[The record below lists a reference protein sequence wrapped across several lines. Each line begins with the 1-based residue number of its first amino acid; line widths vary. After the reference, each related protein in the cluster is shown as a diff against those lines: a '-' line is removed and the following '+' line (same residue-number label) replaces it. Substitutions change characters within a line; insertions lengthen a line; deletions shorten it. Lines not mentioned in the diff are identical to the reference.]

1 KNGKLSETLKTDNK
15 GTIDVPLLP
24 DAVYIISISGPGYID
39 KKLEIDTRNV
49 NPEDMGSGDIFYP
62 AEVDIFKKIEGLN
75 LDILDEPIGKIWYDD
90 KFGGFTYNKD
100 YTLQRQAAL
109 SALKESYLKKKE
121 EEKNKLLKSKELY
134 AEAIKKGDKAFKEE
148 NWEVAK
154 AEYEKAQTLDPFET
168 YSTDQLGAIATKLV
182 KRSADEENYKAA
194 IMKGDAALKGKN
206 YKDAISEYQKAIS
219 YKPTDQYAIDK
230 LAEAQTLA

>member
-1 KNGKLSETLKTDNK
+1 FNLKIQGNKRLKYLKILFFLTFFLSIQLLSAQNWRLVMDIAVTEDGKKMPGAEIKLFKNGKLSETLKTDNK

-121 EEKNKLLKSKELY
+121 EEKNKLL
-134 AEAIKKGDKAFKEE
+134 
-148 NWEVAK
+148 
-154 AEYEKAQTLDPFET
+154 
-168 YSTDQLGAIATKLV
+168 
-182 KRSADEENYKAA
+182 
-194 IMKGDAALKGKN
+194 
-206 YKDAISEYQKAIS
+206 
-219 YKPTDQYAIDK
+219 
-230 LAEAQTLA
+230 